1 MKLLTLIPINSSLV
15 ELDSIALTHMCVIQT
30 QMTHLFI
37 VRFGAHIDQVG
48 RDAANAALAI
58 GAAGSLLRLGV
69 ELI

>member
-1 MKLLTLIPINSSLV
+1 
-15 ELDSIALTHMCVIQT
+15 
-30 QMTHLFI
+30 MTHLFI

-69 ELI
+69 ELV